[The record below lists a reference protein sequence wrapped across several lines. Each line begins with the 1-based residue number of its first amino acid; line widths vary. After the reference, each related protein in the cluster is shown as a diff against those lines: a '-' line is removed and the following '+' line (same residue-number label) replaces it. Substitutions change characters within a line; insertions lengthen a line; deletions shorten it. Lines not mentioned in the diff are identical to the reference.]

1 MDAMIIW
8 SSMPNKKEKYLT
20 WARRECERFLRIKK
34 MYAKK
39 HFDRTSNISD

>member
-1 MDAMIIW
+1 MSD
-8 SSMPNKKEKYLT
+8 KKAKYLA
-20 WARRECERFLRIKK
+20 WDRRECERFFRIKK